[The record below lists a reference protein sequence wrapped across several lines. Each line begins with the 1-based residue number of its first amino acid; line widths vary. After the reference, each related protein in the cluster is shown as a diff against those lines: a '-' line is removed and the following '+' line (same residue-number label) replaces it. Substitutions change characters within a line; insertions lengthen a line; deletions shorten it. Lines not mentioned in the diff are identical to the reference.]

1 MSSAIAGL
9 ITALGGFGSSL
20 FNNQFRKL
28 SAEETRDYNTPAQQM
43 QRMKKAGLNPYAFAP
58 QIANQN
64 TGEFPA
70 AELQLGD
77 NIAQGLN
84 VMSKRDQIRITKQL
98 TAMQLDNYAEQLRS
112 LQLDN
117 QFKSMTLQDRAA
129 FLSWKNSLAALDAQH
144 KAGALTEQQYKIERD
159 RLLTEWQQWNAGIAT
174 ETYGDPAVNFA
185 GDNAPDISNANA
197 LFKKRNAD
205 AKLATVEADIKE
217 RAKQYIIDTFKNKS
231 KYTEQ
236 QALYMVEHALRESI
250 ARQYE
255 ESTNLPWSQKD
266 MFTHVLEG
274 ILTQLRETLQDSDN
288 IGIALKN
295 AFFRYIGLPVP
306 GQPVRSVRNSSYLP
320 GDVPTIP
327 SMNEWVY
334 PPGTFGLGVAH

>member
-20 FNNQFRKL
+20 FNNYSRNIA
-28 SAEETRDYNTPAQQM
+28 AEETRDYNTPAQQM

-70 AELQLGD
+70 SSVELGD
-77 NIAQGLN
+77 NIAQGYN
-84 VMSKRDQIRITKQL
+84 VMSKRDQIRFTKQL
-98 TAMQLDNYAEQLRS
+98 TAIQIDNYAEQLRG

-117 QFKSMTLQDRAA
+117 EFKSMTLQDRAA
-129 FLSWKNSLAALDAQH
+129 FLSWKNSLAALDAQY
-144 KAGALTEQQYKIERD
+144 KTGALTEQQYKIERD
-159 RLLTEWQQWNAGIAT
+159 RLTTEWQQWNAGITT

-197 LFKKRNAD
+197 LYQKRNAD
-205 AKLATVEADIKE
+205 AKLATVEADIKQ
-217 RAKQYIIDTFKNKS
+217 RAKQYIIETFQNKS

-236 QALYMVEHALRESI
+236 QALYMVEHAIRESI
-250 ARQYE
+250 ARKYE

-274 ILTQLRETLQDSDN
+274 ILSELRETLQDSDN
-288 IGIALKN
+288 FGVAIKN

-306 GQPVRSVRNSSYLP
+306 GQSVRSVRNSSYLP
-320 GDVPTIP
+320 GDVPTLP
-327 SMNEWVY
+327 PMHDWVY
-334 PPGTFGLGVAH
+334 PPGTFGLGVAY